1 MPGETQAY
9 VPSIMGRAGASGT
22 TNYYSIDARGSTD
35 PAATEAAVRR
45 VVDER
50 IQNAAQISRDDFPN
64 NVE

>member
-1 MPGETQAY
+1 
-9 VPSIMGRAGASGT
+9 MGRAGASGT